1 MKERPI
7 PFTGESVRSILA
19 GHKTQTR
26 RVVKP
31 QPCPQG
37 RLLGNIR
44 DGRPLE
50 CTTCHDAIRNPYGQS
65 GDRLWV
71 RETWAPS
78 VIDPEGGCF
87 EEDPRNF
94 DIVYRA
100 DGDDAYWAA
109 HWTRDSVVRGRAVS
123 VPCAPT
129 WRSPRF
135 MPRWASRLTLE
146 VTGVRLERVQ
156 DITDADVKSEGLVA
170 VEGDGGAAGP
180 GFKWQGTGYHGAG
193 FNASGA
199 MTFHVPAKNG
209 RCACRVGGCS
219 PAQCAYRELWDS
231 LNAKRGHGWD
241 TNPWVWVIEFQ
252 RADVASGVTHG

>member
-78 VIDPEGGCF
+78 VIDPEGGSF

-109 HWTRDSVVRGRAVS
+109 HWTRDTVVRGRAVS

-156 DITDADVKSEGLVA
+156 DISEDDAVAEGITRL
-170 VEGDGGAAGP
+170 ERGKCAARAHYRIL
-180 GFKWQGTGYHGAG
+180 W
-193 FNASGA
+193 NA
-199 MTFHVPAKNG
+199 
-209 RCACRVGGCS
+209 
-219 PAQCAYRELWDS
+219 

-252 RADVASGVTHG
+252 RADVASGVRHG